1 LRPEGVLKYVLNQ
14 LFEDVNM
21 IKACDKSNNSVK
33 SISILYELLLNRNFF
48 YGRYLIEIDTYSIN
62 YIVFRKSFF
71 FYKI

>member
-1 LRPEGVLKYVLNQ
+1 
-14 LFEDVNM
+14 M